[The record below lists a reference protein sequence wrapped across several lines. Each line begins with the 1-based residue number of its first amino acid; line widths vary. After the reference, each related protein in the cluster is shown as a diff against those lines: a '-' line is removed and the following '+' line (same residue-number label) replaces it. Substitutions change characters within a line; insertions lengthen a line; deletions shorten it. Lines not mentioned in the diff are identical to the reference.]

1 MRMTHSLKKC
11 APSDVGCG
19 GGKPH
24 INELPLS
31 PAALLSQNGT
41 TVQFLHAT
49 RNTQSIA
56 AHEVKQEERV
66 IGKYRYEKKNIKDK
80 KEPYKRY
87 LE

>member
-1 MRMTHSLKKC
+1 MVHSCCKC
-11 APSDVGCG
+11 APSDVECG

-31 PAALLSQNGT
+31 PAALLSQNVA

-49 RNTQSIA
+49 RNMQSKA

-66 IGKYRYEKKNIKDK
+66 K
-80 KEPYKRY
+80 
-87 LE
+87 

>member
-24 INELPLS
+24 INVLPLS
-31 PAALLSQNGT
+31 LAALLSQNGT

-56 AHEVKQEERV
+56 AHEVKHGERENK
-66 IGKYRYEKKNIKDK
+66 KYNI
-80 KEPYKRY
+80 
-87 LE
+87 